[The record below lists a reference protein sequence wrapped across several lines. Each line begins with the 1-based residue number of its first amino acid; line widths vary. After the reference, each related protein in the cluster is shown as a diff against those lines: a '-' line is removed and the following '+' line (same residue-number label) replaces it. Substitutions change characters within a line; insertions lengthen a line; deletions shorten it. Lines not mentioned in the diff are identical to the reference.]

1 MKGSVSDTLIH
12 IKVSETAMNNAV
24 FEAAETVETWQWK
37 VLSYAP
43 LAAHPLQG
51 TCPRARWVSMLLL
64 EWLRQ
69 QCDHPA
75 QGRTL
80 RGAADGVGVHGSDPV
95 VVVAQRRKHRLFK
108 QIQLRFSALTAG

>member
-69 QCDHPA
+69 QCDH
-75 QGRTL
+75 RL
-80 RGAADGVGVHGSDPV
+80 KDGLCGVRPTVSVFMAP
-95 VVVAQRRKHRLFK
+95 
-108 QIQLRFSALTAG
+108 IQ